1 MVFCKDGDIKA
12 SSVAP
17 EGLTSEL
24 TEFWCCLSYSLIA
37 MAKHHSQGN
46 LEKKAFSWGY
56 SFKGSMTV
64 EQRDGSRSSGELTLI
79 HKQETHTEHTGN
91 NSSSHLKPQSP
102 PPVIYLL

>member
-79 HKQETHTEHTGN
+79 HKQETHTGSGEVTA
-91 NSSSHLKPQSP
+91 
-102 PPVIYLL
+102 